1 MENQNAT
8 KNGAV
13 NGPQDD
19 STHITELDFGKLHVS
34 VQRVFSDTS
43 TETVVDKVRK
53 LILQH
58 AGDPQPVPSSDDAAP
73 LHLPPDALKTEEPLL
88 HLPPDPLEEQQDLSE
103 TQLAIAE
110 EKREYVCDEGGAS
123 GEETTGNEKQN
134 SELGYHEGLSCY
146 EKPNQYEKA

>member
-1 MENQNAT
+1 MENGNAT
-8 KNGAV
+8 GNVTG
-13 NGPQDD
+13 N
-19 STHITELDFGKLHVS
+19 TTELDFGKLHVS

-58 AGDPQPVPSSDDAAP
+58 ADDPQLIPPPADAAP
-73 LHLPPDALKTEEPLL
+73 LSLPPDALKTEEPLL

-103 TQLAIAE
+103 TQLAIAK
-110 EKREYVCDEGGAS
+110 EKREYGCDEGGAS

-134 SELGYHEGLSCY
+134 SELSCY
-146 EKPNQYEKA
+146 EEPNQYEKA

>member
-8 KNGAV
+8 KNGTV

-34 VQRVFSDTS
+34 VHSVFSDTS

-58 AGDPQPVPSSDDAAP
+58 VDDPQLILAPADAVPLS
-73 LHLPPDALKTEEPLL
+73 
-88 HLPPDPLEEQQDLSE
+88 LPPDPLEEQQELSE
-103 TQLAIAE
+103 RQLAIAE
-110 EKREYVCDEGGAS
+110 EKREYGCDEGGAS

-134 SELGYHEGLSCY
+134 SELGYHEGLSCCEEHKY
-146 EKPNQYEKA
+146 YEEPRQSEKPNPQA

>member
-8 KNGAV
+8 KNDAV
-13 NGPQDD
+13 NGTQDD

-58 AGDPQPVPSSDDAAP
+58 ADDPHWISPQAEAA
-73 LHLPPDALKTEEPLL
+73 LL
-88 HLPPDPLEEQQDLSE
+88 RLPPDPLEEQQELSE

-110 EKREYVCDEGGAS
+110 EKREYGCDEGGAS
-123 GEETTGNEKQN
+123 GEETTGNEKQKDK
-134 SELGYHEGLSCY
+134 SC
-146 EKPNQYEKA
+146 PRA

>member
-1 MENQNAT
+1 MEYQNT
-8 KNGAV
+8 TMNV
-13 NGPQDD
+13 PQDAT
-19 STHITELDFGKLHVS
+19 SNITELDFGKLHVS

-58 AGDPQPVPSSDDAAP
+58 ADDPLPGNDECPTEEA
-73 LHLPPDALKTEEPLL
+73 LLRLPPDALKTEKPLL
-88 HLPPDPLEEQQDLSE
+88 HLPPDPLEEKQELSE

-134 SELGYHEGLSCY
+134 SELSCY
-146 EKPNQYEKA
+146 EEPNQYEKA